1 MSNTNKDNNRI
12 THFRL
17 SLLDA
22 KTHKQLFSVRF
33 NRTGFF
39 VTLVSSVVIIV
50 AAIFSIIAFTPVKT
64 FIPGYPD
71 ARTKRAVIQNAMK
84 VDSLE
89 NVIYRWELYSENLR
103 RVIEGEDPIN
113 IDSLISARQT
123 QIELAK
129 DPEYLKRQDS
139 LLRKEV
145 KEEEMFDIT
154 SRSTRK
160 LPIEGMLFF
169 TPVKG
174 VISQG
179 YDPVTHPFVDIT
191 APAGSLISA
200 IADGTVI
207 YDGWSDDTG
216 YTIHIQHSNDI
227 ISIYKHNDKLLKKA
241 GDKVK
246 AGTPI
251 ALMGNTGSLSTGPHL
266 HFELWHNGENLDPTQ
281 YINF

>member
-12 THFRL
+12 TYFRL

-39 VTLVSSVVIIV
+39 VTLVSSVVIII